1 MASDS
6 DPAAF
11 VRANTAVAA
20 PPLLPEIRLHLAGE
34 VTPLWQATE
43 ASLARS
49 GLPPPFW
56 AFAWAG
62 GQALARYLLD
72 HRETVA
78 GKAVLDFGAG
88 SGVVAIAAA
97 LAGAARV
104 AAAEIDPF
112 AAAAIAANA
121 ALNGVSVAVVAADPL
136 AGPVPAAAVVAA
148 ADVCYEQPMAGRVEA
163 WLRRCA
169 AAGRLVLLA
178 DPGRAY
184 APRDGLVEC
193 ARYLVPTSRELEDR
207 EARDTAVW
215 RVLPGAATPA
225 SARATP
231 RRPRAGRGR
240 GSCRGA

>member
-1 MASDS
+1 
-6 DPAAF
+6 
-11 VRANTAVAA
+11 
-20 PPLLPEIRLHLAGE
+20 
-34 VTPLWQATE
+34 
-43 ASLARS
+43 
-49 GLPPPFW
+49 
-56 AFAWAG
+56 AG

-104 AAAEIDPF
+104 

-193 ARYLVPTSRELEDR
+193 ARYLVP
-207 EARDTAVW
+207 
-215 RVLPGAATPA
+215 
-225 SARATP
+225 
-231 RRPRAGRGR
+231 
-240 GSCRGA
+240 